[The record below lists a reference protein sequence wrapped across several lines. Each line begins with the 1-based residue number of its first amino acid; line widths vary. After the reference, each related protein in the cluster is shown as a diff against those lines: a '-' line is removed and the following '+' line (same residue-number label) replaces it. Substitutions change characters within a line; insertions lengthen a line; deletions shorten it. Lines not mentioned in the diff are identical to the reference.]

1 MKINETVG
9 ELLTRREV
17 EMGIGEP
24 RCGVVSYLVC
34 KSCSPGSAGAT
45 RVQMKGRTGKFP
57 QREKTREIMRMLLG
71 KNE

>member
-1 MKINETVG
+1 
-9 ELLTRREV
+9 
-17 EMGIGEP
+17 MGIGEP